1 LQQAQRK
8 PWVLDDYTVNEVIRV
23 YTTQQQDLA
32 LFDEQLKR
40 WSGGRLT
47 HKQRQEVERLAGQM
61 QTLHQVIADILALA
75 YELSR
80 GTIEKQLARSD
91 QQLGLEFLMRMPGGE
106 KKPC

>member
-1 LQQAQRK
+1 
-8 PWVLDDYTVNEVIRV
+8 VFGESTVNEVISL
-23 YTTQQQDLA
+23 YIALQQDLA
-32 LFDEQLKR
+32 FYDEQLKH
-40 WSGGRLT
+40 WSEGRLT
-47 HKQRQEVERLAGQM
+47 PKQRQEVERLAGQM